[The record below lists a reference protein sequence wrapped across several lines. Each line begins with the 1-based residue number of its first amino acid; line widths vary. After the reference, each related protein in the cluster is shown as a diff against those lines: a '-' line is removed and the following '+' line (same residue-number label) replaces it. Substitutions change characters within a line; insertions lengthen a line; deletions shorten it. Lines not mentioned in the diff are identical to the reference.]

1 MDSNFEDES
10 MDNSRMT
17 DVVKEQNVN
26 VIDFDNIKV
35 KISWQKL
42 GVKRSGEERR

>member
-10 MDNSRMT
+10 TAKTRLT

-26 VIDFDNIKV
+26 VISFDNIKV
-35 KISWQKL
+35 KIKL
-42 GVKRSGEERR
+42 AEVGC